1 MNTVARLEVEID
13 WLTLVTNKNNAA
25 TIQTKGAVWAL
36 EDIRTSVGECKE
48 LYPDQQSVLDELLII
63 IEALLWW
70 ISVVDRT
77 SIDGEC
83 KLPCDSIMIINI
95 KALELQLRELI
106 REVILFGDEL
116 GEQHGYQK

>member
-1 MNTVARLEVEID
+1 MNTIARLEVEID
-13 WLTLVTNKNNAA
+13 WLTTVTNKNNAA
-25 TIQTKGAVWAL
+25 TIQTKSAVWSL
-36 EDIRTSVGECKE
+36 KDIRTSVEECKE
-48 LYPDQQSVLDELLII
+48 LYHDQQSVLDELLIV

-77 SIDGEC
+77 SINGEC

-95 KALELQLRELI
+95 NALELQLRRLI

-116 GEQHGYQK
+116 GEQHEYQR